1 MTVDEFPEGVLYREA
16 DKERTYLEQFGR
28 PLWPY
33 HRERRDFYGYQKQLP
48 SDYLLLLD
56 DYLRMA
62 PHLVPKDPALSH
74 FRIRHPDL
82 RSGRPISSSLG
93 RLTLTCTSLA

>member
-1 MTVDEFPEGVLYREA
+1 MNFPKPCSTEKPTRNGLIWSSLVDHC
-16 DKERTYLEQFGR
+16 
-28 PLWPY
+28 LWPY

-82 RSGRPISSSLG
+82 RPTNIIVSRSSNS
-93 RLTLTCTSLA
+93 